1 MVRIN
6 GELVVLVDANVW
18 VSRNLRDWF
27 CALYVH
33 SSAMFTVVWTEDILA
48 ETLHAVRQLYP
59 DLEGEKIAHVRESIV
74 GVFPDGQIRD
84 FAVEADRPIQDP
96 YDKHVHAAAV
106 AGGADILVTN
116 NIKDLRPARQ
126 EDQDELSYEVHTA
139 DEFFM
144 LVADSQPGVVRD
156 AIRDQISYF
165 LRRGTE
171 PNLPTGLKRAGAPD
185 FAERVRTMQLDMD
198 F

>member
-18 VSRNLRDWF
+18 VSRNLRDWV

-33 SSAMFTVVWTEDILA
+33 SSAMCT
-48 ETLHAVRQLYP
+48 
-59 DLEGEKIAHVRESIV
+59 
-74 GVFPDGQIRD
+74 
-84 FAVEADRPIQDP
+84 
-96 YDKHVHAAAV
+96 
-106 AGGADILVTN
+106 
-116 NIKDLRPARQ
+116 
-126 EDQDELSYEVHTA
+126 
-139 DEFFM
+139 
-144 LVADSQPGVVRD
+144 SQPGVVRD

-185 FAERVRTMQLDMD
+185 FAERVRTMQLDME